1 MKNGMRDKR
10 SFLYKKKVTERDKRK
25 ESYRDIQ
32 SKKQRFH
39 GNKTTYKVLL
49 RSLYSFLKRQKG
61 AKLLSGDRTVGW
73 KGTLISRVMYI
84 TRMTGND
91 SVMESSRNAED
102 TTRGANYSIN
112 HQSIAGRS

>member
-61 AKLLSGDRTVGW
+61 AKLLSGDRTVG
-73 KGTLISRVMYI
+73 
-84 TRMTGND
+84 
-91 SVMESSRNAED
+91 
-102 TTRGANYSIN
+102 
-112 HQSIAGRS
+112 